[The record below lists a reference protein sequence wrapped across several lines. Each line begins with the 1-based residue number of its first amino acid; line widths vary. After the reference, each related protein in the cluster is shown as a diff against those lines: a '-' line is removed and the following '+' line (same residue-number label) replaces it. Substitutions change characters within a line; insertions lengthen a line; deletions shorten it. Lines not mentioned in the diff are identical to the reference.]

1 MTIVFWSL
9 ISISCF
15 ICYFFIFRIV
25 FQDFT
30 VFLLKIYFIF
40 FFQIVLIVCLC
51 SLVAGQR
58 RIAKPIPLGFNPKP
72 YSAQIPPKP
81 TPSAPAQY
89 SPRQYDTQYSTPTPF
104 SAAPQQY
111 RADPD
116 PAQSREYVTPI
127 PIIRFDKE
135 QSIDGSYHARCVKCG
150 VTVEQLAGRLS
161 HSPLVFDNT
170 WQISNT
176 LFSKLL

>member
-1 MTIVFWSL
+1 MGALEIYL
-9 ISISCF
+9 I
-15 ICYFFIFRIV
+15 
-25 FQDFT
+25 
-30 VFLLKIYFIF
+30 LL
-40 FFQIVLIVCLC
+40 FQIVLLVCLC
-51 SLVAGQR
+51 SLVVGQR

-116 PAQSREYVTPI
+116 LAQSREYVTPI

-135 QSIDGSYHARCVKCG
+135 QSIDGSYHAR
-150 VTVEQLAGRLS
+150 
-161 HSPLVFDNT
+161 
-170 WQISNT
+170 
-176 LFSKLL
+176 